1 MVRTRIAPSPTG
13 EFHVGHIRTL
23 LYNYALAKNAGG
35 TFVVRIEDTDRE
47 RYVPGAVEKILEII
61 KDYGLSWDEG
71 PIVGGPYAPY
81 VQSERLDIYKKYS
94 LELVEKG
101 AAYYCFCTSE
111 RLDEMRAKQRELG
124 YAATRYDGRCRDLS
138 NTEVTKKLAAKMPF
152 VIRLKVPKDQK
163 ITFHDEVLGDMSFDS
178 NEIDDQVLLKSD
190 GFPTYQ
196 LAVVIDDHLMNIT
209 HVMRGIDWLPSTPK
223 HVLLY
228 QAFGWEFPKH
238 IHLPNL
244 KEVGENKKLS
254 KRHGSVAALEFLQ
267 EGYLPEAILNF
278 LMLLGWSPKVEK
290 EIMTVPEFVAEF
302 AIDRIHQTD
311 LVAFDRQKLLW
322 LNGAYIRNMAV
333 AELYDR
339 LTRWSQKFGVNINTT
354 GFDRIYIEKVLTLT
368 QDRLKLLSDFPILSN
383 YFFTEPNIDVDLLVK
398 QSKDVAKCQEIII
411 KFITAVANIPNW
423 TKENLEVVG
432 HQVLLDNNYKPKEA
446 FMTIRITVCGVEATP
461 PLFDTLEVLGKDVVL
476 KRLEKALNDCP
487 AKT

>member
-1 MVRTRIAPSPTG
+1 MIRTRIAPSPTG

-71 PIVGGPYAPY
+71 PIIGGPHAPY

-94 LELVEKG
+94 QELVEKG

-124 YAATRYDGRCRDLS
+124 YAATRYDRHCRDL
-138 NTEVTKKLAAKMPF
+138 TKDEVDTKLASKMPF
-152 VIRLKVPKDQK
+152 VIRLKVPKDKK
-163 ITFHDEVLGDMSFDS
+163 ITFKDEVLGEMSFDS
-178 NEIDDQVLLKSD
+178 NEIDDQILLKSD

-267 EGYLPEAILNF
+267 EGYLPEAVLNF

-290 EIMTVPEFVAEF
+290 EIMTVSEFVKEF
-302 AIDRIHQTD
+302 VIDRIHQTD

-333 AELYDR
+333 ADLYDR
-339 LTRWSQKFGVNINTT
+339 LLAWSKKFNVDLRLGV
-354 GFDRIYIEKVLTLT
+354 FDRTYVEKVIALT

-383 YFFTEPNIDVDLLVK
+383 YFFTEPGIDVDLLVK
-398 QSKDVAKCQEIII
+398 QSKDTSKCQEILIN
-411 KFITAVANIPNW
+411 FITAIKIITDW
-423 TKENLEVVG
+423 TKENLETAG
-432 HQVLLDNNYKPKEA
+432 HKMLTDNDYKPKEA
-446 FMTIRITVCGVEATP
+446 FMTIRVAVSGVEATP

-487 AKT
+487 HQT